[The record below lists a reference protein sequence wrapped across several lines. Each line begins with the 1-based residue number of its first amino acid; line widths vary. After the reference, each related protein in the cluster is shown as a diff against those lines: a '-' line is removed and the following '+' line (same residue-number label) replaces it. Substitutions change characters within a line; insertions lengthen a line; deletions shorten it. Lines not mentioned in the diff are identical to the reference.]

1 MRVDS
6 RRAARER
13 SGGGTVAQPRTWK
26 EYVRDEGRGEADCGW
41 ASAALGSQSLRKRT
55 VYHWQRHGGVRE
67 GHREDR
73 TLEVMV
79 VRLGRSGLDRRRR
92 RRKIRAVDVQHLEE
106 DEREDERYRRQ
117 VDGEQEATVPL
128 TLKVHLH
135 RAYIEIDESCQ
146 DLGPVPASLVSH
158 PTARRRSGC
167 RGTSTAPSPSHMSD
181 RTRSTCVS
189 SADTS

>member
-1 MRVDS
+1 M
-6 RRAARER
+6 
-13 SGGGTVAQPRTWK
+13 
-26 EYVRDEGRGEADCGW
+26 RDEGRGEADCGR

-73 TLEVMV
+73 TLEVIV

-117 VDGEQEATVPL
+117 VDGEQEATVSL
-128 TLKVHLH
+128 TLKAHLH
-135 RAYIEIDESCQ
+135 RAYIEINESCQ
-146 DLGPVPASLVSH
+146 DLGPIQLGLSLIRLRAIVQ
-158 PTARRRSGC
+158 AVG
-167 RGTSTAPSPSHMSD
+167 GTSTAPSPSHMSD
-181 RTRSTCVS
+181 RTRSLS
-189 SADTS
+189 R